1 MSLDVSLY
9 SKTPIS
15 KKGTGVFIRE
25 NGKTKELTIE
35 EVRGIILLLAAQLNI
50 QIFQY
55 TPLEVKKTLTMYG
68 KASKLETKIILESIL
83 KIELPKSDDA
93 CDAVGVAMC
102 HFLKT
107 Y

>member
-1 MSLDVSLY
+1 
-9 SKTPIS
+9 
-15 KKGTGVFIRE
+15 
-25 NGKTKELTIE
+25 
-35 EVRGIILLLAAQLNI
+35 
-50 QIFQY
+50 
-55 TPLEVKKTLTMYG
+55 MYG